1 MIHDYDDY
9 VVVVVVAGD
18 DGGGGGKRL
27 CVLRMEVA
35 VVAVHYRTELD
46 TLQIQLRR
54 ES

>member
-9 VVVVVVAGD
+9 VVVVVAGD